1 MSRSAPK
8 TAPQKLVTRTAS
20 VIAGLIFILFSSC
33 APSIDDQAL
42 NDSPN
47 RRRTTASGDPA
58 GASND
63 TQYGQIQFGDNQ
75 TGNSFGNQNNN
86 SVNPLNNGIAN
97 GTGNNGTGGGGTS
110 GNNNIIN
117 TNAECYKADEFV
129 CKVERLIGEKTNKYR
144 ESRGLQPLALDSKI
158 AFVSRDWSQKM
169 SRSGFISHSGFP
181 SSRVS
186 VYRQEFN
193 TSRSLRGENV
203 AMSGRVSGSSL
214 DDAAAERI
222 AQEFA
227 VMWWN
232 SSGHRAN
239 MLGRFKSLGVGVHKT
254 SRGSWYATQ
263 IFE

>member
-1 MSRSAPK
+1 MPSA
-8 TAPQKLVTRTAS
+8 
-20 VIAGLIFILFSSC
+20 
-33 APSIDDQAL
+33 DDQAFTE
-42 NDSPN
+42 NPT
-47 RRRTTASGDPA
+47 RRRSTTSGDPSA
-58 GASND
+58 ASNE
-63 TQYGQIQFGDNQ
+63 NP
-75 TGNSFGNQNNN
+75 FGNTFNN
-86 SVNPLNNGIAN
+86 SDSNPSNSPNNSINGGSNNANPIAN
-97 GTGNNGTGGGGTS
+97 NA
-110 GNNNIIN
+110 NNNIIN
-117 TNAECYKADEFV
+117 SNSECYKADDFV

-144 ESRGLQPLALDSKI
+144 EGRGLKPLALDAKI

-169 SRSGFISHSGFP
+169 SRSGRISHAGFP
-181 SSRVS
+181 SSRVTA
-186 VYRQEFN
+186 YRTEFN

-203 AMSGRVSGSSL
+203 AMTGRVSSSVQ
-214 DDAAAERI
+214 DDAAAERV

>member
-1 MSRSAPK
+1 MP
-8 TAPQKLVTRTAS
+8 AS
-20 VIAGLIFILFSSC
+20 TPSSSFRKVLKSNTSLTAGLILILLSSC
-33 APSIDDQAL
+33 LPKAVDQAPEQ
-42 NDSPN
+42 NSQ
-47 RRRTTASGDPA
+47 RRKSTAGDRA
-58 GASND
+58 GASMDDQLNGPNNSS
-63 TQYGQIQFGDNQ
+63 TNPMTDNNSIIIGSGNGSAA
-75 TGNSFGNQNNN
+75 GNSGVNNN
-86 SVNPLNNGIAN
+86 SGSNNMAPIASDCHK
-97 GTGNNGTGGGGTS
+97 G
-110 GNNNIIN
+110 
-117 TNAECYKADEFV
+117 DPFV

-144 ESRGLQPLALDSKI
+144 EGRGLQALALDAKI
-158 AFVSRDWSQKM
+158 AFVSRDWSAKM
-169 SRSGFISHSGFP
+169 ARSGYISHSGFP

-203 AMSGRVSGSSL
+203 AMTGRVSGSSQ

-222 AQEFA
+222 ANEFA
-227 VMWWN
+227 TMWWN